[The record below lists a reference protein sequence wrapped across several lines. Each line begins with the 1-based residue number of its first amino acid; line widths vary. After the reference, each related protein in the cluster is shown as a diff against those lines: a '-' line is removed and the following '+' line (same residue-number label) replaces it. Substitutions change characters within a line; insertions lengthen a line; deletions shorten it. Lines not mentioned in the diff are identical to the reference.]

1 MKDHRPL
8 TSDDPKN
15 KPGLRLVSETE
26 ETNEG
31 AEDFHPDPVNDEGVS
46 LQIAELE
53 AEHRDLDLAI
63 ATVEERMPYDRISL
77 QRMKKRKLALK
88 DKIVTLKDKLF
99 PDIIA

>member
-1 MKDHRPL
+1 M

-15 KPGLRLVSETE
+15 KPGLHLVSDTKETNISTE
-26 ETNEG
+26 E
-31 AEDFHPDPVNDEGVS
+31 FHPDPVNDEGVS

-77 QRMKKRKLALK
+77 QRMKKRKLVLK